1 MKIGS
6 LFSGYGGLDL
16 AVTKLTGAEVAWHC
30 EWEAAPSQIL
40 EAHFPGVPNYRDVS
54 KVDFTQVEPVD
65 ILTGGF
71 PCQDLSLAGKRAG
84 LQDGTRSGLWSEFYR
99 AIQEIKPK
107 LVIIENVRGLLS
119 AKANNG
125 MEYTDEVLGI
135 LNGKPAI
142 RALGAVLGD
151 LADIGYDAK
160 WSGVRASDAGAP
172 HQRFRVFILAYPSG
186 GGGQSLPT
194 PTVSDQYTSNLSST
208 QQKLGSMHSVTL
220 AQVFQKPD
228 LFPTPNTM
236 EHLPARTGEA
246 RERQLYRGGSTS
258 RRNSSG
264 NLREDIL
271 DLIPTPTTRDYKD
284 GSQPH
289 ERGGK
294 VQTDT
299 VARAVFNSGEINLP
313 TPTAS
318 DWKGANNSGSGSAS
332 SRGIATV
339 ADQLKLFN
347 TPTTMDAKATN
358 NPEIAQKFLD
368 QGRQTCLTYDVATN
382 WGKFEPA
389 IRRWEA
395 VIGRPAPEPTK
406 PDGKEG
412 NHRLSSKFTEW
423 MMGLPD
429 GWITDIGLKRNDEL
443 KACGN
448 GVVPQQA
455 ELALSLLGIKEI
467 LER

>member
-1 MKIGS
+1 M
-6 LFSGYGGLDL
+6 DL
-16 AVTKLTGAEVAWHC
+16 AKLQGHK
-30 EWEAAPSQIL
+30 
-40 EAHFPGVPNYRDVS
+40 VS
-54 KVDFTQVEPVD
+54 RE
-65 ILTGGF
+65 
-71 PCQDLSLAGKRAG
+71 
-84 LQDGTRSGLWSEFYR
+84 
-99 AIQEIKPK
+99 
-107 LVIIENVRGLLS
+107 
-119 AKANNG
+119 ANN
-125 MEYTDEVLGI
+125 
-135 LNGKPAI
+135 
-142 RALGAVLGD
+142 
-151 LADIGYDAK
+151 
-160 WSGVRASDAGAP
+160 
-172 HQRFRVFILAYPSG
+172 
-186 GGGQSLPT
+186 LPT
-194 PTVSDQYTSNLSST
+194 PTVSDQYTANLSST
-208 QQKLGSMHSVTL
+208 QQKPGSMHSVTL
-220 AQVFQKPD
+220 AQVFHKPD

-246 RERQLYRGGSTS
+246 RERQLYRGGSNS

-289 ERGGK
+289 ERDGK

-299 VARAVFNSGEINLP
+299 VARAVINSGEVLLG
-313 TPTAS
+313 TPRAGNYNS
-318 DWKGANNSGSGSAS
+318 SSKQVQAGAPK
-332 SRGIATV
+332 SRIE
-339 ADQLKLFN
+339 DQVLL
-347 TPTTMDAKATN
+347 
-358 NPEIAQKFLD
+358 
-368 QGRQTCLTYDVATN
+368 TN

-395 VIGRPAPEPTK
+395 IIGRPATEPTK

-467 LER
+467 LERN